1 MAAEFVGPPPPHR
14 RGALQ
19 AKQNGH
25 FAALGSAVDTSSMP
39 GTSFRTLHATVN
51 CRSSCWRER
60 KLIIERVRA
69 GRRHARLW
77 GRTYPGPAST
87 VFSATRPAPRQNGR
101 GSRLNP
107 ARSST
112 TPTTASCA
120 VTKALGKTAFGSRK
134 NQWPDL
140 PDPALPNKCVFREHH
155 RRCIISSAP
164 DEASPSTLRR
174 AIRSIE
180 RRTWPGT
187 SW

>member
-112 TPTTASCA
+112 TPTTASALLQKPWKNSPRKPHKINGRIPRSGRSERCGLKNSQSPEIGYTARNDA
-120 VTKALGKTAFGSRK
+120 VS
-134 NQWPDL
+134 
-140 PDPALPNKCVFREHH
+140 
-155 RRCIISSAP
+155 
-164 DEASPSTLRR
+164 
-174 AIRSIE
+174 
-180 RRTWPGT
+180 
-187 SW
+187 